1 VTLDRDRVVPASEPV
16 PSDVTAVPRPRDAST
31 PADRPVARR
40 PGRAGRWLRRRPT
53 LAIGLAVVAALC
65 FSALAA
71 SVLSSYAPDAQ
82 QMAATL
88 QPPSARHPLGT
99 DEFGRDLLSRM
110 LFGARLTILASSASV
125 FLAAAAGSALGLTT
139 GYFGGAYDSVAGRL
153 IDVLFSFPVVLLG
166 IAVVAML
173 GPGEPSVVLAIA
185 VASLPNFARVSRSA
199 VIAEREREYVMAA
212 HAIGAPVPYVIVR
225 TLLPNLV
232 GPLVVLASLGF
243 AYAVL
248 YEASFS
254 FLGLGAQPP
263 TPEWGVMLSSARN
276 YLFQAPWYAFFPGA
290 AIFVLVFALN
300 LVGDGLRD
308 LLDPRRHNR

>member
-1 VTLDRDRVVPASEPV
+1 M
-16 PSDVTAVPRPRDAST
+16 
-31 PADRPVARR
+31 
-40 PGRAGRWLRRRPT
+40 
-53 LAIGLAVVAALC
+53 IGFAVVAALC
-65 FSALAA
+65 LSALAA
-71 SVLSSYAPDAQ
+71 GLLSSYAPDAQ

-99 DEFGRDLLSRM
+99 DEFGRDLLSRL

-125 FLAAAAGSALGLTT
+125 LLAAAAGSALGLTT

-166 IAVVAML
+166 IAIVAML

-232 GPLVVLASLGF
+232 GPLAVLVSLGF

-290 AIFVLVFALN
+290 AIFALVFALN